1 MKIVPGG
8 NQCRVR
14 AKTMLGSVIHPKR
27 RYWPVGLLAIT
38 IAALLVSPAA
48 PQSSQ
53 PAGALAQQP
62 KLAAAVAQYRRAL
75 EEYNR
80 AWQSYT
86 AVSSAYWNQISE
98 KRQLRNAKRARGE
111 TLSISDYV
119 LTQPPVYTGPPRPQN
134 PLKPEVKPPRIY
146 VPVVADFVAA
156 AHQEFKFVPRFPQ
169 SETEFKRGY
178 AKVALAAG
186 LTRDQIVRI
195 YGFEATGNG
204 SYDIEAGL
212 EYNKHGRA
220 ITTALGYNQ
229 LLATNS
235 VEILAEK
242 GDELI
247 RQVQS
252 KSALASGAE
261 HQPVDGKIDI
271 LRKMVAFAR
280 SVPDAWGQHE
290 ILANTPKGLAV
301 HALNLDLD
309 VGPMLQTQKL
319 LDSIVFARRKGFSR
333 SLTAAELEMMN
344 LTGDG
349 NGFDMVTMPLSWRDQ
364 VPTANFFRP
373 NGYADNPV
381 AQRNNVVAKL
391 IAATDARMDEEIK
404 KPGAR
409 ELDAYLQ

>member
-1 MKIVPGG
+1 
-8 NQCRVR
+8 
-14 AKTMLGSVIHPKR
+14 MLDPVIYLKR
-27 RYWPVGLLAIT
+27 RYWSVGLLAIAF
-38 IAALLVSPAA
+38 AALLASPAA

-53 PAGALAQQP
+53 PADAVARQP
-62 KLAAAVAQYRRAL
+62 ELAAAVAQYRRAL

-80 AWQSYT
+80 GWQSYT

-111 TLSISDYV
+111 PISISDYV
-119 LTQPPVYTGPPRPQN
+119 LTQPPVYTGPPKPQN
-134 PLKPEVKPPRIY
+134 PLKPEVQPPRIY

-156 AHQEFKFVPRFPQ
+156 ARQEFKFVPRFPQ

-178 AKVALAAG
+178 AKIALAAG

-261 HQPVDGKIDI
+261 HQPVDVRIDI
-271 LRKMVAFAR
+271 LRRMVAFAR

-319 LDSIVFARRKGFSR
+319 LDSVIFARRKGFSR

-373 NGYADNPV
+373 SGYADNPV

-409 ELDAYLQ
+409 ELAAYLQ

>member
-1 MKIVPGG
+1 
-8 NQCRVR
+8 
-14 AKTMLGSVIHPKR
+14 MLGSVVHLKR

-62 KLAAAVAQYRRAL
+62 ELAAAVAQYRRAL

-178 AKVALAAG
+178 AKIALAAG

-290 ILANTPKGLAV
+290 ILANTPKGV
-301 HALNLDLD
+301 
-309 VGPMLQTQKL
+309 
-319 LDSIVFARRKGFSR
+319 SRAR
-333 SLTAAELEMMN
+333 A
-344 LTGDG
+344 
-349 NGFDMVTMPLSWRDQ
+349 
-364 VPTANFFRP
+364 
-373 NGYADNPV
+373 
-381 AQRNNVVAKL
+381 
-391 IAATDARMDEEIK
+391 
-404 KPGAR
+404 
-409 ELDAYLQ
+409 

>member
-1 MKIVPGG
+1 
-8 NQCRVR
+8 
-14 AKTMLGSVIHPKR
+14 MLDPVIHLKG

-62 KLAAAVAQYRRAL
+62 ELAAAVAQYRRAL

-156 AHQEFKFVPRFPQ
+156 ARQEFKFVPRLPQ

-280 SVPDAWGQHE
+280 SVPDAWGRHE
-290 ILANTPKGLAV
+290 ILAGAPKGLAV

-333 SLTAAELEMMN
+333 TLTAAELEMMN

-349 NGFDMVTMPLSWRDQ
+349 NGFDMMTMPLSWRDQ

-373 NGYADNPV
+373 SGYADNPV

-409 ELDAYLQ
+409 ELAIYLQ